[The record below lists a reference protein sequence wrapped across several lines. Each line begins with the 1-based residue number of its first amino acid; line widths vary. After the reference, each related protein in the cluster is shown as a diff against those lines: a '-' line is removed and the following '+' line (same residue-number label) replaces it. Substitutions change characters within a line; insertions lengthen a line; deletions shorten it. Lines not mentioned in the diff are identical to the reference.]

1 MKFFRYVIFYNK
13 AYLTFDKITSTATT
27 YIKGRG
33 FIKNNPF
40 KSSNTGIYVDS
51 QLESDIFQIFDTPEY
66 VIPPNENEGVF
77 IMTNFIK
84 TSQTISNCDEWLG
97 TPGAEC
103 YTDEDCIKKK
113 DNYNNLWHGN

>member
-1 MKFFRYVIFYNK
+1 M
-13 AYLTFDKITSTATT
+13 
-27 YIKGRG
+27 IK
-33 FIKNNPF
+33 KNNL
-40 KSSNTGIYVDS
+40 KNSNTGIHVDPD
-51 QLESDIFQIFDTPEY
+51 LESDIVQIFDTPEY

-103 YTDEDCIKKK
+103 NSDDDCMKMK
-113 DNYNNLWHGN
+113 DNFNNLWHGNYTLILVIFKFVIDG